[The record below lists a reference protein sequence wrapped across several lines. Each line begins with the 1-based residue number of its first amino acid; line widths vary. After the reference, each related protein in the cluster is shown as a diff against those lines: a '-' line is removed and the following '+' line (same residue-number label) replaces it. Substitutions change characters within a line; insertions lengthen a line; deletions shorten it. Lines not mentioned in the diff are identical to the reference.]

1 MKKHFLLLLL
11 IPFFAGCD
19 MLSELT
25 KIDLPLS
32 QSITIPQATPKNVE
46 TVITT
51 PDVETGIESILASYN
66 VTTDL
71 IQSVSFKEMKLTST
85 TGDMTFLKNLEIW
98 ISAEGLDDKK
108 IAWVTDV
115 PETTG
120 TSITLTVSNDDL
132 QTFILKD
139 KFKLKFKTTTDKDL
153 TANQDITIDMKFT
166 IDLKVLGL

>member
-19 MLSELT
+19 MLGELT

-32 QSITIPQATPKNVE
+32 QSLTIPKATPANVE
-46 TVITT
+46 TIITT
-51 PDVETGIESILASYN
+51 PAIETGIESVLASYN

-71 IQSVSFKEMKLTST
+71 IQAVSFKEMKLTST
-85 TGDMTFLKNLEIW
+85 TGNMTFLKNLEIW

-120 TSITLTVSNDDL
+120 TSIDLTVSTDDL
-132 QTFILKD
+132 QTYILKD
-139 KFKLKFKTTTDKDL
+139 KFTLKFKTTTDKVLD
-153 TANQDITIDMKFT
+153 ADQNITMDMKFT